1 MSLLIGLTV
10 FRLPAL
16 ARRGVYGLPV
26 RDWKLAPALTYCVV
40 LNGRQSH
47 ERKTQTAGE
56 HQGNTAHAHAHTMQS
71 RSYRQVKTGTC
82 DVTIA

>member
-1 MSLLIGLTV
+1 
-10 FRLPAL
+10 
-16 ARRGVYGLPV
+16 VYTLPV
-26 RDWKLAPALTYCVV
+26 RDWKLALALTDCVE

-47 ERKTQTAGE
+47 ERVTQTAGE
-56 HQGNTAHAHAHTMQS
+56 HQGNTAHAHARTMQS